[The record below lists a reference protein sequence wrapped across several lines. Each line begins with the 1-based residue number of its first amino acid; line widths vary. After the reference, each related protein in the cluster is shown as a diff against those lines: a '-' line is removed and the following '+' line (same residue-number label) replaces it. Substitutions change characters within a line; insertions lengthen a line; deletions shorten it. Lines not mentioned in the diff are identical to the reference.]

1 MSCGEP
7 SSNPT
12 WLGRE
17 AARVGHDQ
25 PWCGY
30 GRARTY
36 NRRPIAIQRLAGR
49 SRACVSLDVQKR
61 VQAGGRPMAFVRRPW
76 SR

>member
-17 AARVGHDQ
+17 AASGWHDQ
-25 PWCGY
+25 PWCEC
-30 GRARTY
+30 GRVRTY
-36 NRRPIAIQRLAGR
+36 NRRPIAIQCLAGR
-49 SRACVSLDVQKR
+49 SQACVSIGMQKR
-61 VQAGGRPMAFVRRPW
+61 VVCAGG
-76 SR
+76 